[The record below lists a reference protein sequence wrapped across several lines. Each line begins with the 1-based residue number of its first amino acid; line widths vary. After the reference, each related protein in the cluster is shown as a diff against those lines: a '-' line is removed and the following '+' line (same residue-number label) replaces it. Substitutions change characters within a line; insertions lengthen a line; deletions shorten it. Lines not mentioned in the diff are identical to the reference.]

1 MSHNHY
7 EFGHRN
13 GTVPLGAE
21 YGSEA
26 WNDAMRGANDARQ
39 AAQIADNERYRR
51 EADAASAVGRRSNQ
65 TGDGTAALAP
75 FAIVAVGGYVAV
87 QLLQRWQVL
96 PLPYKWIA
104 AFYYYLIVLPLS
116 QFGGIWSGA
125 GSLVASDRTVLSVL
139 TSTLGCLVYAFGL
152 IVAAGLILGL
162 LKAIKLYPYRWLI
175 LLGPAC
181 FAALWAI
188 GVKLLR

>member
-75 FAIVAVGGYVAV
+75 FAIVAVGGYVA
-87 QLLQRWQVL
+87 
-96 PLPYKWIA
+96 
-104 AFYYYLIVLPLS
+104 FYYYLIVLPLS

-125 GSLVASDRTVLSVL
+125 GSFVASDRTVLSVL

-162 LKAIKLYPYRWLI
+162 LKAFKLYPYRWLI
-175 LLGPAC
+175 LLEPAC